1 MSTDVLPIAHVPRRD
16 SDEAPRE
23 TSESRAEQRR
33 SGRELVARVR
43 SAVAAVSAR
52 VSSARAA
59 LALRTIQDI
68 LTELSTPLA
77 AERVARAQA
86 TVLRNRVTTWTTGSA
101 LLYDLVLHAG
111 PTGDLTY
118 FRSFGDD
125 LRAVTPSDVAALFA
139 SCATHV
145 VAVAAGPDASRAG
158 LGSAAA
164 IDREAEYRA
173 LRSRK
178 SSATA
183 PAPGVALR

>member
-1 MSTDVLPIAHVPRRD
+1 TDIVD
-16 SDEAPRE
+16 
-23 TSESRAEQRR
+23 
-33 SGRELVARVR
+33 G
-43 SAVAAVSAR
+43 SAVAAVSVR

-59 LALRTIQDI
+59 LALRTIQDV

-111 PTGDLTY
+111 STGDLSY

-145 VAVAAGPDASRAG
+145 VAVAAGPDASRAS